1 MPRNGYFFITSK
13 TQRSYTQSHTTCPFT
28 LSLNFFFLI
37 SKFLT
42 SRFTHDIP
50 KHYAVVQFLFQSI
63 IMNLGCVSVEDKP
76 WNESSPAF
84 GEPGKQFERGS
95 DGDSKVWQS
104 TFCSESLIICLFGC
118 WENGGKDLVMVV
130 GEGRDGRA

>member
-13 TQRSYTQSHTTCPFT
+13 TQRSYVQSHTTNVYSP
-28 LSLNFFFLI
+28 SLHFFFWI

-95 DGDSKVWQS
+95 DGDSKVWQG
-104 TFCSESLIICLFGC
+104 TFCSESLIIYLFGC
-118 WENGGKDLVMVV
+118 WENGGKDSVMVV
-130 GEGRDGRA
+130 GEGRDGRV